1 VWRVS
6 FFDPKTPGWFEVAL
20 DKRTLHTLELSMFA
34 TAHFMHD
41 VYGGFDEPAGIRPP
55 G

>member
-1 VWRVS
+1 
-6 FFDPKTPGWFEVAL
+6 
-20 DKRTLHTLELSMFA
+20 MFA

-41 VYGGFDEPAGIRPP
+41 VYSGFDEPAGIHPP